1 MDGKNQ
7 QWKHEQS
14 STLAFFQ
21 NFYHQGENCSPK
33 LINLSQVLAQLS
45 FIVHFHFSK
54 YPRFL
59 SPALLTSR
67 PTFGPLA
74 KLGKNTWIVL
84 IWWKKCFELRCSPS
98 LKPCPLQSH
107 LIFWH
112 GWTAVES
119 EWFLRTVWQIGILT
133 TNSNSDVK
141 LACDSKPLTKG
152 QMSANVSSGN
162 HTSNF
167 NNQWTWLARILCT
180 NPYLSKTSS

>member
-1 MDGKNQ
+1 M
-7 QWKHEQS
+7 S
-14 STLAFFQ
+14 SPQHWPSSKTSTTRVKTAVR
-21 NFYHQGENCSPK
+21 NW
-33 LINLSQVLAQLS
+33 LICLSQVLAQLS
-45 FIVHFHFSK
+45 FIVHFHFNK

-74 KLGKNTWIVL
+74 KLGKNLDRSQNLV
-84 IWWKKCFELRCSPS
+84 ENVGLRCSPS

-107 LIFWH
+107 LVFWH

-119 EWFLRTVWQIGILT
+119 EWFLGTVWQIGILT
-133 TNSNSDVK
+133 TNSDVK

-167 NNQWTWLARILCT
+167 SNQWTWLARILCT